1 MRSDFKPVH
10 LRKVNRE
17 LDAHELSSPRYKE
30 QDDTYRDESAKASLW
45 EKFVRLFK
53 SDPFEFPKDPDKNK

>member
-10 LRKVNRE
+10 LRKANRE
-17 LDAHELSSPRYKE
+17 LDAHELSSPRYQE
-30 QDDTYRDESAKASLW
+30 QNYTYRDESAKVSLW

-53 SDPFEFPKDPDKNK
+53 TKPSELPEDLYK